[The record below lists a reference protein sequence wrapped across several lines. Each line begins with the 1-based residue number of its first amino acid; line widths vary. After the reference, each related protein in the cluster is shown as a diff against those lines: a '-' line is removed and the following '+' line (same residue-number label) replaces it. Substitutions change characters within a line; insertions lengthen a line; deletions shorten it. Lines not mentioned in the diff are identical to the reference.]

1 MNSAS
6 VKPSDT
12 NDSIREEEIS
22 SQNTSQNANAAANV
36 DANDDD
42 DEYEK
47 IKRPMSFH
55 IRRIFGFINYCILYA
70 LVFFQRTCPSIVS
83 ADMAADYK
91 VAIKDL
97 GVFSSIYFY
106 PYAIVQP
113 FAGLLAD
120 VVDPALVIGICQ
132 LVAGL
137 GAIIC
142 GFSKSLSVGCV
153 GRFLVGLGC
162 GPTYVPLIRTIANWF
177 PLRLYAQMCGLALA
191 IGGVGGIIAQ
201 GPLSSFAQAVGWRWS
216 FYGIGALGI
225 FFSLLQL
232 IFVRGDP
239 TTHGYEP
246 VNKDLKKKA
255 EDVDSSLK
263 DKFKQL
269 WSHFKQVVSYP
280 WIWIVVVYSVFC
292 SGPFFDI
299 SGMWAGPFLTDCYGY
314 SKTKVGNTL
323 IALSV
328 GLIVGSLGVPPLSSL
343 FKTRKWVLCATA
355 GIATVAIVIFAV
367 LGSKV
372 KYVGVIILFLLIGM
386 FTNAQTSV
394 CYPLIREYFHPSMA
408 GTAVGCANIFTFLSS
423 AVFQNISGEVMAKF
437 PFPDGVTPP
446 SDSANSE
453 KGYQIGLW
461 TICAIAMGISTI
473 SIAFAKESPLMIQQR
488 RDKRKAKDEK
498 EEENEDVGE
507 DLGEL

>member
-1 MNSAS
+1 MEN
-6 VKPSDT
+6 VNEKPSEVS
-12 NDSIREEEIS
+12 DSIQEES
-22 SQNTSQNANAAANV
+22 STNLSKDNENV
-36 DANDDD
+36 QEKEV
-42 DEYEK
+42 DENN
-47 IKRPMSFH
+47 IKRPISFH
-55 IRRIFGFINYCILYA
+55 VRRIFGFINYSILYA

-113 FAGLLAD
+113 FAGLLSD
-120 VVDPALVIGICQ
+120 IVDPALVIGICQ
-132 LVAGL
+132 LVAGV

-142 GFSKSLSVGCV
+142 GLSKSLSVGCV

-201 GPLSSFAQAVGWRWS
+201 GPLSSFAEAVGWRWS

-225 FFSLLQL
+225 FFSILQL

-239 TTHGYEP
+239 VTHGYEP
-246 VNKDLKKKA
+246 VNMDLKKKA
-255 EDVDSSLK
+255 EEAESTLK
-263 DKFKQL
+263 EKCQQL
-269 WSHFKQVVSYP
+269 WLHFKQAVSYP
-280 WIWIVVVYSVFC
+280 WIWIVIIYSVFC
-292 SGPFFDI
+292 SGPFFDV
-299 SGMWAGPFLTDCYGY
+299 SGMWAGPFLTDCYLY

-323 IALSV
+323 IALSI
-328 GLIVGSLGVPPLSSL
+328 GLIAGSLLVPPLSSL
-343 FKTRKWVLCATA
+343 FKTRKWVLCITA
-355 GIATVAIVIFAV
+355 GIATVSLIIFAI

-372 KYVGVIILFLLIGM
+372 KYGGIIVLFLLIGM

-423 AVFQNISGEVMAKF
+423 AVFQNISGEVIAKF

-446 SDSANSE
+446 SESANSE

-461 TICAIAMGISTI
+461 TICAAAMGISTI
-473 SIAFAKESPLMIQQR
+473 SIAFAKESPLMIEQR
-488 RDKRKAKDEK
+488 NEGKKK
-498 EEENEDVGE
+498 EEVKEMHEHDIGTDLNEM
-507 DLGEL
+507 